1 MGEARWVAQGA
12 RGARGVRR
20 ERRGGRPRGR
30 GEGEY
35 EGVDTVERAK
45 PACTERHRDVNREHE
60 LLLAKRFN
68 GARGG
73 SGVQ

>member
-45 PACTERHRDVNREHE
+45 PACTERHRDE

-68 GARGG
+68 GVSWWEWRAVT
-73 SGVQ
+73 SG

>member
-12 RGARGVRR
+12 GGARDVRR

-35 EGVDTVERAK
+35 EGVDTAERAV
-45 PACTERHRDVNREHE
+45 CE
-60 LLLAKRFN
+60 LKQDHTVRGAVPRFPRSFYRKTN
-68 GARGG
+68 LETPRT
-73 SGVQ
+73 